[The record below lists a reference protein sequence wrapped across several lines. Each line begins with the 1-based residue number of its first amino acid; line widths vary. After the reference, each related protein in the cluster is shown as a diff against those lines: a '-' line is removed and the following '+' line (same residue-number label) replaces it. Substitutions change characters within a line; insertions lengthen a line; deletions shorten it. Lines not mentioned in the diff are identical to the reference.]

1 MTPNIQKEKLDKD
14 LKLVKIHKL
23 LSDEYIDNN
32 ISEFEITKD
41 DIKLIKESKYGRMK
55 FKEITFDEIILGNL
69 LLNKYGN
76 INLIN
81 CIFILNQKKKSYFKH
96 LFTKFNIE
104 KGEFEIKNF
113 KNGKNRKLLF
123 DNKILKNS
131 LFLHPSDKN
140 FWIYIL
146 EKSIAKSVENYVN
159 TIPLLASDI
168 FKFITP
174 YLNKVYNHQ
183 VVNKKEFYEILKETI
198 KTKTSFIIYGEKD
211 ILSNEFF
218 DKNNYISFF
227 ITNVFKVNGRKYV
240 ELYLPYNRDSQN
252 NIIKF
257 QHYINEEDIKNT
269 KFFPEEN
276 LKNENLIYYKFDHYF
291 KHFDNTYILNFN
303 PSYYF
308 ESKTIILSDSNIN
321 LLKFKLEKKTK
332 ISLIMTLPHTL
343 LFRFVLAK
351 LIVTENYIRRI
362 RTMSSEYNESNSY
375 YTDEIDYNFEYI
387 NSQYSFGNSGII
399 ETELKEGI
407 YSLLF
412 NVYSNSQVKISIGA
426 ISNNKIEFLDIA
438 EKISEEKLNSQI
450 KSLFISFLKLN
461 PNKNVKTNDIYKIKN
476 CITYESLI
484 NENLGYSIYAIE
496 NNTEEQNISLS
507 LFTENDGMNII
518 TKDYCND
525 IENIND
531 LNCVKIIISPKN
543 TELIVFE
550 WEKTIDQIYINIYPK
565 FEVTKIESMYKE
577 EIFWNLPKK
586 YIGKSEVYYIEMQY
600 RRGAFLIFVNESL
613 NDSYIIKVKFD
624 KCSNLEYKGF
634 RDEMIENKNI
644 NIEIKNRNY
653 MDFNLKAIEDGDFS
667 YSISLVLQKVNK
679 NEINNKEKEEDKI
692 LISGNDEENN
702 SIDNK
707 KEKEKEK
714 EEE

>member
-1 MTPNIQKEKLDKD
+1 MTPNIQKEKLE

-23 LSDEYIDNN
+23 INGENIDDN
-32 ISEFEITKD
+32 ISEFNISEE

-55 FKEITFDEIILGNL
+55 FKECTFDDIILGNL
-69 LLNKYGN
+69 QLNKFGN
-76 INLIN
+76 INLVN
-81 CIFILNQKKKSYFKH
+81 CVFILNQKKKSYFKH

-104 KGEFEIKNF
+104 KGEYEIKNF

-123 DNKILKNS
+123 DNKILKGS

-146 EKSIAKSVENYVN
+146 EKSIAKSVESYIN

-183 VVNKKEFYEILKETI
+183 VVNKKEFYELLKETI
-198 KTKTSFIIYGEKD
+198 KTNNSFIVYGEKD

-218 DKNNYISFF
+218 DNNNYISFF

-240 ELYLPYNRDSQN
+240 ELYLPYNKDSQN

-257 QHYINEEDIKNT
+257 PNNINEEDIKNS

-276 LKNENLIYYKFDHYF
+276 LKNENLIYYKYDHYF

-303 PSYYF
+303 PLFHF
-308 ESKTIILSDSNIN
+308 ESKTIILLDSNIN
-321 LLKFKLEKKTK
+321 LLKFKVEKKTK
-332 ISLIMTLPHTL
+332 ISLSISLPHSL
-343 LFRFVLAK
+343 LFRFVLAQ

-362 RTMSSEYNESNSY
+362 KTMSSENNESNSY

-387 NSQYSFGNSGII
+387 DSQYSFGTSGII
-399 ETELKEGI
+399 ETTLKEGT

-426 ISNNKIEFLDIA
+426 ISENQIEFLDVT
-438 EKISEEKLNSQI
+438 EKISEEKLNRQI
-450 KSLFISFLKLN
+450 KSLFISFLKKN
-461 PNKNVKTNDIYKIKN
+461 PNKNVKKGDVYQIKN

-484 NENLGYSIYAIE
+484 NENFGYSVYAIE
-496 NNTEEQNISLS
+496 NNTEEQIISLS

-518 TKDYCND
+518 TKDYNND
-525 IENIND
+525 VENIND

-543 TELIVFE
+543 TEIIVFE

-565 FEVTKIESMYKE
+565 FEVSKIESMYKE
-577 EIFWNLPKK
+577 ENFLNLPKQ

-600 RRGAFLIFVNESL
+600 RRGAFLIFVNESVFD
-613 NDSYIIKVKFD
+613 NYVIKVKFH
-624 KCSNLEYKGF
+624 KFSNLEYKGF
-634 RDEMIENKNI
+634 KDEMIENKNI
-644 NIEIKNRNY
+644 NIEIKSRNY
-653 MDFNLKAIEDGDFS
+653 MAFNLKAVEDGDFS
-667 YSISLVLQKVNK
+667 YNISLVLQKRSK
-679 NEINNKEKEEDKI
+679 KEFNKEEDKI
-692 LISGNDEENN
+692 LISGNDD
-702 SIDNK
+702 DNK
-707 KEKEKEK
+707 EEKNEN
-714 EEE
+714 EE